1 MLDTISRCGSRVEF
15 SAITEKTTS
24 PSCRYFSPSLR
35 GITLHCGGKMEDTR
49 TRFCDAIPASR
60 RASSKLV
67 KRSLCVPLPLVK
79 KIFFGTIAFPNFY
92 VPSVWLTLLI
102 FIQFPHEFIA
112 SSRVKTGFSRIS
124 SHFHTTQ
131 VPTPPTRSSSTAPP
145 RPPE

>member
-24 PSCRYFSPSLR
+24 PSCRYFNPSLR
-35 GITLHCGGKMEDTR
+35 GITLHCGGKIEDTR

-92 VPSVWLTLLI
+92 VPSVWLTLMI
-102 FIQFPHEFIA
+102 FIQ
-112 SSRVKTGFSRIS
+112 
-124 SHFHTTQ
+124 
-131 VPTPPTRSSSTAPP
+131 VPA
-145 RPPE
+145 